1 MTPPDTPPTTPTTAS
16 EAVPLAIWPC
26 GQTTAKT
33 QRAGRY
39 LPAASVH
46 PAKMLPELARRI
58 ITTYSKPGELVCDPM
73 CGIGTTLVEAA
84 LLDRRAVGVE
94 LEPRWATLAR
104 RNLIYALDPQHADG
118 VQLLEGDAR
127 ALTALLGERAG
138 TVDLVATSPPYGCD
152 ISTLDMGAYR
162 QGGSSRVAGTRYY
175 STDPANLG
183 HARGQ
188 RYLEAMAAV
197 YAACAT
203 VLRPGGLL
211 VTVTRNP
218 RPQGRLFDLTAATV
232 QLAQQ
237 AGLVYLQHVIALR
250 AGIRDGRLV
259 PPPSLRQRINT
270 RNARARGVPV
280 HLPVHEDV
288 LVFCRLAPNDPGTA
302 AGVVSRG

>member
-1 MTPPDTPPTTPTTAS
+1 MTPPTPPPTTTAS

-26 GQTTAKT
+26 GQTAAKS

-39 LPAASVH
+39 LPATRVH

-58 ITTYSKPGELVCDPM
+58 VTTYSPPGGLVVDPM
-73 CGIGTTLVEAA
+73 CGIATIPIEAA
-84 LLDRRAVGVE
+84 ALDRRAVGVE

-104 RNLIYALDPQHADG
+104 RNLAYALDPEHAERAEI
-118 VQLLEGDAR
+118 VEGDTRMLA
-127 ALTALLGERAG
+127 ALLGEQAG

-152 ISTLDMGAYR
+152 ISTLDMAAYR
-162 QGGSSRVAGTRYY
+162 QGRSSRVAGTRYY

-188 RYLEAMAAV
+188 RYLDAMAEV

-218 RPQGRLFDLTAATV
+218 RPQGRLFDLAAASV
-232 QLAQQ
+232 RLAPQ
-237 AGLVYLQHVIALR
+237 AGLVYLQHVIALH
-250 AGIRDGRLV
+250 AAIRGSRLV
-259 PPPSLRQRINT
+259 APPSLRQRLNT
-270 RNARARGVPV
+270 RNARARGLPL
-280 HLPVHEDV
+280 HLQAHEDV
-288 LVFCRLAPNDPGTA
+288 LVFRRPTGA
-302 AGVVSRG
+302 AEGVVGRG

>member
-1 MTPPDTPPTTPTTAS
+1 MTPPNTHPTPPTTAA
-16 EAVPLAIWPC
+16 EVVPLAIWPC
-26 GQTTAKT
+26 GQTPAKT

-58 ITTYSKPGELVCDPM
+58 VTEYSPPRGLVVDPM
-73 CGIGTTLVEAA
+73 CGIATTLIEAA
-84 LLDRRAVGVE
+84 LLDRHAIGVE

-104 RNLIYALDPQHADG
+104 RNLAYALDPQRAQR
-118 VQLLEGDAR
+118 VQVVEGDAR
-127 ALTALLGERAG
+127 ALAALLGEWTG

-152 ISTLDMGAYR
+152 ISTLDMRAFR
-162 QGGSSRVAGTRYY
+162 QGGSSRVGGTRYY
-175 STDPANLG
+175 SADPANLG

-188 RYLEAMAAV
+188 RYLHAMGEV

-203 VLRPGGLL
+203 MLRPGGLL

-232 QLAQQ
+232 QVAQQ

-259 PPPSLRQRINT
+259 APPSLRQRINT
-270 RNARARGVPV
+270 RNARARGMPV
-280 HLPVHEDV
+280 HLQVHEDV
-288 LVFCRLAPNDPGTA
+288 LVFQRVGHGA
-302 AGVVSRG
+302 AEGVVGRG

>member
-1 MTPPDTPPTTPTTAS
+1 MTPSTPPTTADQ
-16 EAVPLAIWPC
+16 AVPLAIWPC

-39 LPAASVH
+39 LPATSVH

-58 ITTYSKPGELVCDPM
+58 ITTYSQPGELVCDPM
-73 CGIGTTLVEAA
+73 CGIATTLVEAA

-104 RNLIYALDPQHADG
+104 RNLAYALDREHADR
-118 VQLLEGDAR
+118 VEIVEGDAR
-127 ALTALLGERAG
+127 ALAALLGERAG

-152 ISTLDMGAYR
+152 ISTFDMAAFR
-162 QGGSSRVAGTRYY
+162 AGGSSRVAGTRYY
-175 STDPANLG
+175 SADPANLG

-188 RYLEAMAAV
+188 RYLAAMGEV
-197 YAACAT
+197 YAACAK

-211 VTVTRNP
+211 VAVTRSP
-218 RPQGRLFDLTAATV
+218 RPKGRLFDLAAATV

-250 AGIRDGRLV
+250 AAIRDGRLV
-259 PPPSLRQRINT
+259 APPSLRQRINT

-288 LVFCRLAPNDPGTA
+288 LVFRLGTA
-302 AGVVSRG
+302 TSQEVVGRG

>member
-1 MTPPDTPPTTPTTAS
+1 MTPPNTLPTPPTTAS

-26 GQTTAKT
+26 GQTPART

-39 LPAASVH
+39 LPATSVH

-58 ITTYSKPGELVCDPM
+58 VAEYSPPGGLVVDPM
-73 CGIGTTLVEAA
+73 CGIATTLVEAA

-104 RNLIYALDPQHADG
+104 RNLTYALDPQHAQR
-118 VQLLEGDAR
+118 VEIVEGDAR
-127 ALTALLGERAG
+127 ALATLLGERAG
-138 TVDLVATSPPYGCD
+138 TFDLVATSPPYGCD
-152 ISTLDMGAYR
+152 ISTMDMAAYR

-175 STDPANLG
+175 SADPANLG

-188 RYLEAMAAV
+188 RYLAAMGEV
-197 YAACAT
+197 YAACAE
-203 VLRPGGLL
+203 VLRPGGFL

-218 RPQGRLFDLTAATV
+218 RPQGRLFDLAAATV

-237 AGLVYLQHVIALR
+237 AGLVYLQHVIALH
-250 AGIRDGRLV
+250 AAIRDGRLV
-259 PPPSLRQRINT
+259 APPSLRQRINT

-288 LVFCRLAPNDPGTA
+288 LVFQRMTGA
-302 AGVVSRG
+302 AEGVVRRG

>member
-1 MTPPDTPPTTPTTAS
+1 MTPPTTAS

-26 GQTTAKT
+26 AQATAKT

-39 LPAASVH
+39 LPATSVH

-58 ITTYSKPGELVCDPM
+58 ITTYSTPGGLVVDPM

-84 LLDRRAVGVE
+84 ALGRQAVGVE

-104 RNLIYALDPQHADG
+104 RNLAYALDRAHAERAE
-118 VQLLEGDAR
+118 VVEGDAR
-127 ALTALLGERAG
+127 ALPALLGERAG

-152 ISTLDMGAYR
+152 ISTMSMAAYR
-162 QGGSSRVAGTRYY
+162 QGGSSRVPGTRYY
-175 STDPANLG
+175 SADPANLG

-188 RYLEAMAAV
+188 RYLDAMAEV

-203 VLRPGGLL
+203 VLRPGGFL

-218 RPQGRLFDLTAATV
+218 RPQGRLFDLAAATV

-237 AGLVYLQHVIALR
+237 AGLAYLQHVVALHAAVR
-250 AGIRDGRLV
+250 RSRLLAR
-259 PPPSLRQRINT
+259 PSLRQRTNT
-270 RNARARGVPV
+270 RNARTRGVAV

-288 LVFCRLAPNDPGTA
+288 LVFCRLAPNGPGTA
-302 AGVVSRG
+302 AGVVGHG

>member
-1 MTPPDTPPTTPTTAS
+1 MTPPTPPPPAA

-26 GQTTAKT
+26 GQATAKT

-58 ITTYSKPGELVCDPM
+58 VAEYSPPGGLVVDPM
-73 CGIGTTLVEAA
+73 CGIATTLIEAA

-104 RNLIYALDPQHADG
+104 RNLAYALDPARAQR
-118 VQLLEGDAR
+118 VQTVEGDAR
-127 ALTALLGERAG
+127 ALAALLGERAG

-152 ISTLDMGAYR
+152 ISTLNMRAYR

-175 STDPANLG
+175 SANPANLG

-188 RYLEAMAAV
+188 RYLEAMAEV
-197 YAACAT
+197 YAACAK

-232 QLAQQ
+232 RLAQQ
-237 AGLVYLQHVIALR
+237 AGLHYLQHVIALH
-250 AGIRDGRLV
+250 AAIRDGRLV
-259 PPPSLRQRINT
+259 APPSLRQRINT

-280 HLPVHEDV
+280 HLPIHEDV
-288 LVFCRLAPNDPGTA
+288 LVFQRVTGA
-302 AGVVSRG
+302 AEGVVGRG

>member
-1 MTPPDTPPTTPTTAS
+1 MTQPTPPAAAAA
-16 EAVPLAIWPC
+16 AVPLAIWPC
-26 GQTTAKT
+26 GQTPAKT

-58 ITTYSKPGELVCDPM
+58 VAEYSPPGGLVVDPM
-73 CGIGTTLVEAA
+73 CGIATTLIEAA

-94 LEPRWATLAR
+94 LEPRWTTLGR
-104 RNLIYALDPQHADG
+104 RNLAYALDPARAQH
-118 VQLLEGDAR
+118 VQTVEGDAR
-127 ALTALLGERAG
+127 ALATLLGERAG
-138 TVDLVATSPPYGCD
+138 TVDLIATSPPYSCD
-152 ISTLDMGAYR
+152 ISTLDMSAYR
-162 QGGSSRVAGTRYY
+162 AGRISRVAGTRYY

-188 RYLEAMAAV
+188 RYLQAMAEV
-197 YAACAT
+197 YAACAK

-218 RPQGRLFDLTAATV
+218 RPQGRLFDLAAATV

-237 AGLVYLQHVIALR
+237 AGLVYLQHVIALH
-250 AGIRDGRLV
+250 AAIRDGRLV
-259 PPPSLRQRINT
+259 APPSLRQRINT

-280 HLPVHEDV
+280 HLPIHEDI
-288 LVFCRLAPNDPGTA
+288 LVFQRMTSA
-302 AGVVSRG
+302 AEGVVGRG

>member
-1 MTPPDTPPTTPTTAS
+1 MTPPTTPTTADQ
-16 EAVPLAIWPC
+16 AVPLAIWPC
-26 GQTTAKT
+26 AQATAKT

-58 ITTYSKPGELVCDPM
+58 VAEYSAPGELVCDPM

-84 LLDRRAVGVE
+84 ALDRSAVGVE

-104 RNLIYALDPQHADG
+104 RNLAYALDPEHAER
-118 VQLLEGDAR
+118 VEIVEGDAR
-127 ALTALLGERAG
+127 ALAALLGERAG
-138 TVDLVATSPPYGCD
+138 SVDLVATSPPYGCD
-152 ISTLDMGAYR
+152 ISTLDMAAFR
-162 QGGSSRVAGTRYY
+162 DGGSSRVPGTRSY
-175 STDPANLG
+175 SADPANLG

-188 RYLEAMAAV
+188 RYLAAMGEV
-197 YAACAT
+197 YAACAK

-218 RPQGRLFDLTAATV
+218 RPQGRLVDLTAATV

-237 AGLVYLQHVIALR
+237 AGLDYLQHVIALH
-250 AGIRDGRLV
+250 AAIRDGRLV
-259 PPPSLRQRINT
+259 ARPSLRQRINT

-280 HLPVHEDV
+280 HLPVHDDV
-288 LVFCRLAPNDPGTA
+288 LVFRRLAPTDPGTA
-302 AGVVSRG
+302 AGVVGHG

>member
-1 MTPPDTPPTTPTTAS
+1 MTPPTPPTTAAEP
-16 EAVPLAIWPC
+16 VPLAIWPC
-26 GQTTAKT
+26 GQTPAKT

-73 CGIGTTLVEAA
+73 CGIATTLVEAA
-84 LLDRRAVGVE
+84 ALDRRAVGVE

-104 RNLIYALDPQHADG
+104 RNLAYALDPEHAQR
-118 VQLLEGDAR
+118 VHILEGDAR
-127 ALTALLGERAG
+127 ALVTLLGERAG
-138 TVDLVATSPPYGCD
+138 TVDLIATSPPYGCD
-152 ISTLDMGAYR
+152 ISTLDMAAYR
-162 QGGSSRVAGTRYY
+162 QGGSSRVPGTRSY

-188 RYLEAMAAV
+188 RYLQAMTEV

-203 VLRPGGLL
+203 VLRPGGFL

-218 RPQGRLFDLTAATV
+218 RPQGRLFDLAAATV
-232 QLAQQ
+232 RLAQQ

-250 AGIRDGRLV
+250 AAIRDGRLV
-259 PPPSLRQRINT
+259 APPSLRQRINT
-270 RNARARGVPV
+270 RNARARGLPV

-288 LVFCRLAPNDPGTA
+288 LVFQRVTGAA
-302 AGVVSRG
+302 AGVIRRG